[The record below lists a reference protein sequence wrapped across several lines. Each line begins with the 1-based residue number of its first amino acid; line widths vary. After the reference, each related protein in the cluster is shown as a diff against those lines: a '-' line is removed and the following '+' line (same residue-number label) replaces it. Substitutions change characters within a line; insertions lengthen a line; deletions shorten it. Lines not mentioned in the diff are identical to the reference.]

1 MRILGLFA
9 AVTQGLQEAIDLPCP
24 EDWCVLGF
32 VFPKHFDP
40 VIFSGERIEEHLC
53 YEVINTF
60 NFEHSVYKE
69 ALSLCLM
76 VWFVPLELKL
86 TVRELLLQSD
96 LCRSVQNQRQCRSC
110 SAGVWLCGMG
120 AAGKVWNPP
129 RSRLRAVG
137 IQRRAPAC
145 LGCRRPCGASGCA
158 PRAQPFPVGQYGAA
172 ERPQDSSGWPPGPP
186 GRGSRQ
192 EAARALGL
200 RWCRR
205 WRRVAGLPYLVL
217 ELLDGLVV
225 GAVVL

>member
-129 RSRLRAVG
+129 GAACVPWGFSDVLQHAWAAGGPAEPRAVPPEPNRSLWG
-137 IQRRAPAC
+137 SMGQLSGPRTAVGGPQVPQAVGAGRKQRE
-145 LGCRRPCGASGCA
+145 LWGCA
-158 PRAQPFPVGQYGAA
+158 GAGDGGA
-172 ERPQDSSGWPPGPP
+172 L
-186 GRGSRQ
+186 RGCPTWFWSCSMV
-192 EAARALGL
+192 
-200 RWCRR
+200 W
-205 WRRVAGLPYLVL
+205 
-217 ELLDGLVV
+217 
-225 GAVVL
+225 